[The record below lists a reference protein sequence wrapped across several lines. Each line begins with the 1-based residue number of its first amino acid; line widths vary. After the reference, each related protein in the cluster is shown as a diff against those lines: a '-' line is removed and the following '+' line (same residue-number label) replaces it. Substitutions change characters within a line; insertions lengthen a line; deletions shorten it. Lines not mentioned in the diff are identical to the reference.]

1 MKIDSITDKTT
12 VPLFAVF
19 MAVPFIIGAILWL
32 SAVDQKASAAN
43 SKLDGLENVKEL
55 IFDLIEIV
63 IRIEQHQ
70 RDLDSKSRGR

>member
-19 MAVPFIIGAILWL
+19 MAIPFIIGAILWL

-55 IFDLIEIV
+55 IIDVRERV

-70 RDLDSKSRGR
+70 KDLDSKSRGR